1 MKQRSRATTGLFFGV
16 SAYLIWGSFP
26 LIITA
31 SAFANPLETVVWR
44 VVFGFFFAALLVSI
58 TRAWR
63 PIVELAKSPKK
74 LGWIA
79 VAALFIF
86 INWETYVIAVVTG
99 NTIESSLGYFINP
112 LITILFAVLIL
123 KEKLR
128 PVQWVALGIGF
139 VAVVVLT
146 LDYGRPP
153 WFAFILAFSFAI
165 YSLAKNKV
173 GNKIPALQ
181 SFTLE
186 SAIVMP
192 IALIQ
197 LAVVASMGPIML
209 FTGVFEASV
218 LIGFGIM
225 TAIPLIL
232 FGAAASR
239 IPLASIGFIAVIVLT
254 LDYGRPPW
262 FAFILAFSFA
272 IYSLAKNKVGN
283 KIPALQ
289 SFTLESA
296 IVMPVALIQLAVV
309 ASMGPIM
316 LFTGVFEASVLIG
329 FGILTAIPLILFG
342 AAASRIP
349 LASIGFIQYLTPT
362 LQFLTAYFILQE
374 PMPAVRWIGF
384 GLVWVS
390 LAVLTFDALTAR
402 RGALPIAEQ
411 P

>member
-1 MKQRSRATTGLFFGV
+1 MKQRSRATTGLLFGV

-44 VVFGFFFAALLVSI
+44 VVFGFLFAAVLVSI
-58 TRAWR
+58 TKAWR
-63 PIVELAKSPKK
+63 PIIELARSPKK

-112 LITILFAVLIL
+112 LITILFAVVIL

-128 PVQWVALGIGF
+128 PMQWVALGIGL
-139 VAVVVLT
+139 VAVIVLT
-146 LDYGRPP
+146 VDYGRPP
-153 WFAFILAFSFAI
+153 WFALILALSFAI

-173 GNKIPALQ
+173 GR
-181 SFTLE
+181 S
-186 SAIVMP
+186 
-192 IALIQ
+192 
-197 LAVVASMGPIML
+197 
-209 FTGVFEASV
+209 
-218 LIGFGIM
+218 
-225 TAIPLIL
+225 
-232 FGAAASR
+232 
-239 IPLASIGFIAVIVLT
+239 
-254 LDYGRPPW
+254 
-262 FAFILAFSFA
+262 
-272 IYSLAKNKVGN
+272 
-283 KIPALQ
+283 IPALQ

-309 ASMGPIM
+309 ASMGPLM
-316 LFTGVFEASVLIG
+316 LFTGVFETTVLIG

-362 LQFLTAYFILQE
+362 MQFLIAYFILLE
-374 PMPAVRWIGF
+374 PMPPARWIGF
-384 GLVWVS
+384 GLVWIS
-390 LAVLTFDALTAR
+390 LAVLTFDAIRSRRATIPVVETA
-402 RGALPIAEQ
+402 
-411 P
+411 

>member
-1 MKQRSRATTGLFFGV
+1 MKQRSRATTGILFGV

-44 VVFGFFFAALLVSI
+44 VVFGFLFAALLVSL
-58 TRAWR
+58 TKAWR
-63 PIVELAKSPKK
+63 PIIELAKSPKK

-128 PVQWVALGIGF
+128 PMQWVALGIGF
-139 VAVVVLT
+139 VAVV
-146 LDYGRPP
+146 
-153 WFAFILAFSFAI
+153 
-165 YSLAKNKV
+165 
-173 GNKIPALQ
+173 
-181 SFTLE
+181 
-186 SAIVMP
+186 
-192 IALIQ
+192 
-197 LAVVASMGPIML
+197 
-209 FTGVFEASV
+209 
-218 LIGFGIM
+218 
-225 TAIPLIL
+225 
-232 FGAAASR
+232 
-239 IPLASIGFIAVIVLT
+239 VLT

-316 LFTGVFEASVLIG
+316 LFTGVFETSVLIG

-374 PMPAVRWIGF
+374 PMPAARWIGF

-390 LAVLTFDALTAR
+390 LAVLTFDALSAR
-402 RGALPIAEQ
+402 RGTLPIAEQ

>member
-1 MKQRSRATTGLFFGV
+1 MKQRSRATTGLLFGV

-44 VVFGFFFAALLVSI
+44 VIFGFLFAALLVSI
-58 TRAWR
+58 TKAWR
-63 PIVELAKSPKK
+63 PIIELAKSPKK

-79 VAALFIF
+79 VAAVFIF

-128 PVQWVALGIGF
+128 RMQWVALGIGF
-139 VAVVVLT
+139 IAVVVLT

-153 WFAFILAFSFAI
+153 WFAFILAVSFAI

-173 GNKIPALQ
+173 GKKIPALQ

-209 FTGVFEASV
+209 FA
-218 LIGFGIM
+218 
-225 TAIPLIL
+225 
-232 FGAAASR
+232 
-239 IPLASIGFIAVIVLT
+239 
-254 LDYGRPPW
+254 
-262 FAFILAFSFA
+262 
-272 IYSLAKNKVGN
+272 
-283 KIPALQ
+283 
-289 SFTLESA
+289 
-296 IVMPVALIQLAVV
+296 
-309 ASMGPIM
+309 
-316 LFTGVFEASVLIG
+316 GVFEASVLIG

-362 LQFLTAYFILQE
+362 MQFLIAYFILQE
-374 PMPAVRWIGF
+374 PMPAARWIGF

-390 LAVLTFDALTAR
+390 LAVLTFDALSAR

>member
-1 MKQRSRATTGLFFGV
+1 MKQRSRATTGLLFGV

-44 VVFGFFFAALLVSI
+44 VVFGFLFAVVLVSI
-58 TRAWR
+58 TKAWR
-63 PIVELAKSPKK
+63 PIIELARSPKK

-112 LITILFAVLIL
+112 LITILFAVVIL

-128 PVQWVALGIGF
+128 PMQWVALSIGL
-139 VAVVVLT
+139 VAVIVLT
-146 LDYGRPP
+146 IDYGRPP
-153 WFAFILAFSFAI
+153 WFALILALSFAI

-173 GNKIPALQ
+173 GR
-181 SFTLE
+181 S
-186 SAIVMP
+186 
-192 IALIQ
+192 
-197 LAVVASMGPIML
+197 
-209 FTGVFEASV
+209 
-218 LIGFGIM
+218 
-225 TAIPLIL
+225 
-232 FGAAASR
+232 
-239 IPLASIGFIAVIVLT
+239 
-254 LDYGRPPW
+254 
-262 FAFILAFSFA
+262 
-272 IYSLAKNKVGN
+272 
-283 KIPALQ
+283 IPALQ

-309 ASMGPIM
+309 ASMGPLM
-316 LFTGVFEASVLIG
+316 LFTGVFETTVLIG

-362 LQFLTAYFILQE
+362 MQFLIAYFILLE
-374 PMPAVRWIGF
+374 PMPPARWIGF
-384 GLVWVS
+384 GLVWIS
-390 LAVLTFDALTAR
+390 LAVLTFDAIRSRRATIPVVETA
-402 RGALPIAEQ
+402 
-411 P
+411 